1 MACKSQ
7 WVTYAFILP
16 SKRWLMFGQQ
26 ITVHVIHLVC
36 THQTTS
42 GQALLGLY
50 IQASKREREIEREKK
65 GQDCVF
71 HCSRWKRRKK
81 EGKKKDRHKQYR
93 STEGYWFHSSR
104 TRNICPLLSIYSFGV
119 VPPPRSRS
127 AQQRTS
133 VSDAIHRPQSNRLW
147 TRYTILL
154 VAFLKK
160 YKYASYVCVCVT
172 ATIWL
177 CVMYKSDRCT
187 SKTSPLPPPNKDND
201 PVYEATTFTAQWKER
216 DAVHR

>member
-26 ITVHVIHLVC
+26 ITVHVIHLVY

-50 IQASKREREIEREKK
+50 IHIQASKREREMEREKK

-119 VPPPRSRS
+119 VPPPLLVLGPHSS
-127 AQQRTS
+127 ARL
-133 VSDAIHRPQSNRLW
+133 SDAIHRPQSNRLW

-160 YKYASYVCVCVT
+160 
-172 ATIWL
+172 
-177 CVMYKSDRCT
+177 
-187 SKTSPLPPPNKDND
+187 
-201 PVYEATTFTAQWKER
+201 
-216 DAVHR
+216 